1 LRLKKNNL
9 KSVMSAKKNNFWLSR
24 LDYLFVLRPILFYPG
39 WSTMLA
45 GYYIHTKS
53 EWFPDFTQDDT
64 GIIRIIL
71 LIAGFAMIMGSSFVL
86 NQLKDIE
93 SDKKNRK
100 LFFIADGILS
110 VKTAKSEV
118 LLLTILALL
127 IGFSLKIEVG
137 ILFVIFFLVT
147 GVFYNFPPARMK
159 DRPWGSLFANALMGW
174 LAFSIGWSARQPVE
188 FQLLIDSLPY
198 FCFNTALY
206 LFTLLPDKEG
216 DDSSRKKT
224 LAVAY
229 GLKKMVNWAFI
240 LYAAGLLISMQLG
253 DYQALLFYLLS
264 IPFFI
269 RTVIHAGIS
278 DTIRATKYGI
288 LFFALSIC
296 IRWPIYFL
304 LMIIGFFG
312 SKYYFKKR
320 FAFDYPNFSGK

>member
-1 LRLKKNNL
+1 
-9 KSVMSAKKNNFWLSR
+9 
-24 LDYLFVLRPILFYPG
+24 
-39 WSTMLA
+39 MLA

-53 EWFPDFTQDDT
+53 LWFPDFMQVET
-64 GIIRIIL
+64 GIIQIIL
-71 LIAGFAMIMGSSFVL
+71 LITGFAMLMGSSFVL

-110 VKTAKSEV
+110 VKTAKYEV

-127 IGFSLKIEVG
+127 IGFYLKIEVG
-137 ILFVIFFLVT
+137 ILFIIFFLVT
-147 GVFYNFPPARMK
+147 GVFYNFPPARLK
-159 DRPWGSLFANALMGW
+159 DRPWGSLLANALMGW

-188 FQLLIDSLPY
+188 IQLLIDSLPY
-198 FCFNTALY
+198 LCFNTALY
-206 LFTLLPDKEG
+206 LFTLLPDREG

-240 LYAAGLLISMQLG
+240 LYAAGLLICVYLG

-269 RTVIHAGIS
+269 LTIIHAQIS

-296 IRWPIYFL
+296 IRWPFYFL
-304 LMIIGFFG
+304 LMVLGFYG

-320 FAFDYPNFSGK
+320 FTFDYPNFSGK